1 MEEENKP
8 KNRKIQYMLILIICI
23 LIASLIAS
31 QLTFK
36 LLTAGTINIK
46 SDYKLE
52 SKMANLKRIIDNY
65 YLGEVN
71 DEDLTEGALKGYME
85 GLGDEYSQYF
95 TKEEL
100 EEYKADTIGNFV
112 GIGIYMVKNE
122 EKNAIMV
129 LSPMEESP
137 AAKAGIEPGDLI
149 TKIDGKTYTI
159 DQMDEASK
167 DIKGEPGTKVNLEI
181 NRNGEVKNFEIER
194 SNIKVYHIKSKVLDN
209 DIGYLKLN
217 AFDEGAGEEFKSK
230 YQELQSQNIKGL
242 IIDLRN
248 NGGGL
253 VNEALEIADF
263 MTEKDSILLI
273 TSDKNNKE
281 EINKAKQGKLV
292 NVPVIVLV
300 NQNSASASEILAG
313 ALKENDVA
321 KLVGVTTYGKG
332 VIQELLTLIDGSG
345 LKITTNEYYTPNKN
359 KINKVGI
366 EPNEVVE
373 LPDDLKNKLTIEE
386 QEDTQLQKAIE
397 LLK

>member
-313 ALKENDVA
+313 ALKENDAA